1 MKNAIPFAAVVLG
14 LLLLIASTFW
24 TRLFSQAEAWTNE
37 KATRSAEVKAR
48 LAYLGGI
55 INSPNKTAPRGVT
68 PATAKAEFDAL
79 KKEDEQ
85 LNAEYGTIAH
95 RPGAITKVLKWSG
108 ISLAIVGLIGWYAVK
123 QSS

>member
-1 MKNAIPFAAVVLG
+1 MKTAIPFAAIVLG
-14 LLLLIASTFW
+14 LLLLVASTFW
-24 TRLFSQAEAWTNE
+24 TRLFSQASAWTNE

-55 INSPNKTAPRGVT
+55 INSPNKSPPRGLN
-68 PATAKAEFDAL
+68 PASAQAEFDAL

-85 LNAEYGTIAH
+85 LNAEYRTIAH
-95 RPGAITKVLKWSG
+95 RPGAISKVLKWSG
-108 ISLAIVGLIGWYAVK
+108 ISLAVVGIISWYAVK